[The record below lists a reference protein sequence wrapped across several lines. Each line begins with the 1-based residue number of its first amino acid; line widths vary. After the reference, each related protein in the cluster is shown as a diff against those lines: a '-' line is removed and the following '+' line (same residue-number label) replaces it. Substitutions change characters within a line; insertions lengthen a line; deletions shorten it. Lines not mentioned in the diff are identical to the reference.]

1 MVNAGPMYRTTTS
14 LLTALIAIVFAFGAL
29 ISVRWPSLIMAGSLI
44 GSEKEVAESLSD
56 INWRQLGV
64 TYGAPYFLAALC
76 FHFSALATSNRRHG
90 AFSWFLMGCAA
101 GFPVAFFV
109 DFEPGWWRAPSLGE
123 LTLLNAA
130 ALSVLLAWA
139 IWDLRQR
146 DRSQREMPQSE
157 PIFQPVAVTEDEE
170 FEEEAEP
177 APLPPPRRR
186 RGPVPAA
193 IARQRQLFAEHG
205 RKQLARQRK
214 RMR

>member
-1 MVNAGPMYRTTTS
+1 
-14 LLTALIAIVFAFGAL
+14 
-29 ISVRWPSLIMAGSLI
+29 MAGSLI
-44 GSEKEVAESLSD
+44 GSEREMAEGLRD

-64 TYGAPYFLAALC
+64 TYGAPYFLAALS
-76 FHFSALATSNRRHG
+76 FHFSALATSNCRHG
-90 AFSWFLMGCAA
+90 SFTWFIFGCAA

-123 LTLLNAA
+123 LSLLNAA

-146 DRSQREMPQSE
+146 EQRAPGGAEAAPD
-157 PIFQPVAVTEDEE
+157 IQPVVLVEDDVYDEE
-170 FEEEAEP
+170 PVVEP
-177 APLPPPRRR
+177 VVRPRR

-214 RMR
+214 RIR

>member
-1 MVNAGPMYRTTTS
+1 MYRMSTS
-14 LLTALIAIVFAFGAL
+14 LLTALLAIVFAFGAL

-44 GSEKEVAESLSD
+44 SQDEVVEGLHA

-90 AFSWFLMGCAA
+90 SFSWFLMGCVA

-109 DFEPGWWRAPSLGE
+109 DFEPGWWREPSLGE
-123 LTLLNAA
+123 LSLLNAA
-130 ALSVLLAWA
+130 ALAVLLAWA

-146 DRSQREMPQSE
+146 PHRASE
-157 PIFQPVAVTEDEE
+157 PAETAPVLQPVALMEDEG
-170 FEEEAEP
+170 AEDEYEDACEPLP
-177 APLPPPRRR
+177 APRPRR

-193 IARQRQLFAEHG
+193 IARQRALFAEHG
-205 RKQLARQRK
+205 RKQMARQRK

>member
-1 MVNAGPMYRTTTS
+1 MYRTTTS
-14 LLTALIAIVFAFGAL
+14 LLTALLAIVFAFGAL

-44 GSEKEVAESLSD
+44 GSEKQIAEGLAE

-64 TYGAPYFLAALC
+64 KYGGPYFLSALC

-90 AFSWFLMGCAA
+90 SFTWFLMGCAA

-123 LTLLNAA
+123 LSLLNAA

-146 DRSQREMPQSE
+146 EAAE
-157 PIFQPVAVTEDEE
+157 PKLAQPAPVVQPVVLVEE
-170 FEEEAEP
+170 QDIEEEPEP
-177 APLPPPRRR
+177 APAPRRRR